1 MLQGVQIKSALQLQL
16 TLCPKPEAAYARL
29 LYVAALLLTGWG
41 QAFAESGELK
51 LSDKQKPLWELGV
64 GAFAGWLP
72 DYPASG
78 QNTLRALAV
87 PYVVYR
93 GDILRVGGED
103 NRGAVSGLFL
113 KKERYEFDVSLSAA
127 FPVESG
133 NNDARQ
139 GMPDLDYLFGIG
151 PQLRFKLINEPGH
164 RRLNFNLQARAVYST
179 DFSSV
184 DAQGYVFNPKL
195 SYTRE
200 HVTALNL
207 KLSTRAGPI
216 FGTEKLMDYF
226 YQVDPEFVT
235 PARPAYDA
243 DAGYLGTNITL
254 AVSKRFNNRFRLL
267 VGTRIG
273 ILNGATNDSS
283 PLFEDDVNVSI
294 FSAFAWSFRQSQEL
308 AR

>member
-1 MLQGVQIKSALQLQL
+1 MAVFILMA
-16 TLCPKPEAAYARL
+16 CE
-29 LYVAALLLTGWG
+29 
-41 QAFAESGELK
+41 QAFAESGATEP
-51 LSDKQKPLWELGV
+51 SEIEKPLWELGM
-64 GAFAGWLP
+64 GAFTGWLP
-72 DYPASG
+72 DYPAAG
-78 QNTLRALAV
+78 QNTFRALAV
-87 PYVVYR
+87 PYLVYR

-103 NRGAVSGLFL
+103 NRGAVSGLFV
-113 KKERYEFDVSLSAA
+113 KRERIEFDVSLSAA
-127 FPVESG
+127 FPVDSG

-139 GMPDLDYLFGIG
+139 GMPDLDFLFGIG

-184 DAQGYVFNPKL
+184 DGRGYVFNPKL

-200 HVTALNL
+200 KVTGLNL
-207 KLSTRAGPI
+207 KVSTRVGPI

-226 YQVDPEFVT
+226 YQVDPEFI
-235 PARPAYDA
+235 RPGRAAYDA

-254 AVSKRFNNRFRLL
+254 SVSKRFNNRFRLL
-267 VGTRIG
+267 LGTRIG
-273 ILNGATNDSS
+273 IFNGATNDRS
-283 PLFEDDVNVSI
+283 PLFEDDVNLSL